1 MLSTLLFRIASNGKI
16 RSFPHH
22 CIAPQ
27 REIKVPVV
35 LRLLGTWMQV
45 DRRNETGSPLQ
56 ALALYNNGFMLTL
69 ARRLAARVERV
80 ARPSRPPPP
89 TGLPSA
95 AYLAGRNSRRW
106 PIMPGDTVWRA
117 PAGSS

>member
-1 MLSTLLFRIASNGKI
+1 LLSTLFFRIASNGKT

-45 DRRNETGSPLQ
+45 DRRNETKRGCPFGEASWSDQMVRHLGLEMTLRPQGHPKRLEGS
-56 ALALYNNGFMLTL
+56 
-69 ARRLAARVERV
+69 
-80 ARPSRPPPP
+80 
-89 TGLPSA
+89 
-95 AYLAGRNSRRW
+95 
-106 PIMPGDTVWRA
+106 
-117 PAGSS
+117 